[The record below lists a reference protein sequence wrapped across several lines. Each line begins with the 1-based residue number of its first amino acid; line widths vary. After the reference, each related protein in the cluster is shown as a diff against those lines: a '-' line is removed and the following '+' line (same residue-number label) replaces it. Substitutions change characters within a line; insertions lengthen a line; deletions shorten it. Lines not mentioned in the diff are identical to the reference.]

1 MHWVSIE
8 SREEED
14 IQWFSGWFVRYFFR
28 EKNRRERERERIFWV
43 EGGALSGVFWLEIF
57 LEGISFSGRVS

>member
-8 SREEED
+8 SKRGRGYSVVFRLVCE
-14 IQWFSGWFVRYFFR
+14 IFFR
-28 EKNRRERERERIFWV
+28 EKNRRERERIFWA

-57 LEGISFSGRVS
+57 LEGISFSGSVS

>member
-1 MHWVSIE
+1 MHWVSMRVERKRI
-8 SREEED
+8 
-14 IQWFSGWFVRYFFR
+14 FSGFQVGLRDIFLGR
-28 EKNRRERERERIFWV
+28 KTDERERILWA